1 VQLDPPVN
9 LSPSHRIFLIGAL
22 YTVLVQHV
30 VAKRPLHP
38 TAGPEGP
45 SPDLAYWLS
54 RPAAERIEALRL
66 QYLAMKPDADF
77 RLQRVCRIAQ
87 LKRS

>member
-1 VQLDPPVN
+1 M
-9 LSPSHRIFLIGAL
+9 
-22 YTVLVQHV
+22 QHV
-30 VAKRPLHP
+30 VAKRALHP
-38 TAGPEGP
+38 PASQSEP

-54 RPAAERIEALRL
+54 RPVAERIEALEALRL

-87 LKRS
+87 LQRG